1 MPSEY
6 EIYRSYAGLN
16 RPQSKLDYFL
26 QGVGK
31 LQGIAESNKR
41 LELQERRLEQD
52 DKRANERLELAQ
64 TQEERM
70 REQYDYNKQKN
81 IEDRKY
87 NKQKQSWEWIT
98 DFAKSLPLGVR
109 YNYMEK
115 QANEVMDSDFMDSQ
129 NLWDSMKAFKEAEED
144 GVVQGDMYYHLKNED
159 SADKIEQAL
168 GMGVIKDNTKKQ
180 HLQNR
185 VNSIRKKEKEWE
197 PFDIDLL
204 SAKKQRDYNSIVESY
219 NEKNKDL
226 MEAQLARGAGEQPD
240 KLELDLAR
248 QVKEYSGLIES
259 YEKQAATAPL
269 PEFTASTESLQAVA
283 DDDDLMTAFFGDE
296 SNNLDE
302 FIEARSGAPKPEETE
317 VKTEVKTEEEEVVE
331 EPDAIKQEGT
341 QVVKSGG
348 VSFEVPINSLNDDMK
363 KLFESDYMSKIKNTR
378 AKERSQVISNI
389 LGRKISEEES
399 EALLSELS
407 SIKIQA
413 LTKKGLEDIK
423 KGVGASLKEKRYPQK
438 AGRSTYRAQG

>member
-6 EIYRSYAGLN
+6 EIYRAYAGLN
-16 RPQSKLDYFL
+16 KPQSKLDYFL

-41 LELQERRLEQD
+41 MELQERRLEQD
-52 DKRANERLELAQ
+52 DKRANERLEQAR

-70 REQYDYNKQKN
+70 REQYEFNKN
-81 IEDRKY
+81 KY
-87 NKQKQSWEWIT
+87 EEESFNRRNEQSWKSMVE
-98 DFAKSLPLGVR
+98 FAKGMQLGQR
-109 YNYMEK
+109 HPFLEK
-115 QANEVMDSDFMDSQ
+115 MATEVLDDDWMQQTGSYDM
-129 NLWDSMKAFKEAEED
+129 LEAFKVSEEETL
-144 GVVQGDMYYHLKNED
+144 GMNTMYSNMRDED
-159 SADKIEQAL
+159 SADKIKIFRENHGDSL
-168 GMGVIKDNTKKQ
+168 SSV
-180 HLQNR
+180 QNQLLR
-185 VNSIRKKEKEWE
+185 TRENNIRKEEKKWK
-197 PFDIDLL
+197 PFDLDLL
-204 SAKKQRDYNSIVESY
+204 NFKDRSTYNAIKSDYD
-219 NEKNKDL
+219 EKLKMLIAEKSSNLPSTDPDLGNKVATL
-226 MEAQLARGAGEQPD
+226 ETQLKGYQERA
-240 KLELDLAR
+240 
-248 QVKEYSGLIES
+248 S
-259 YEKQAATAPL
+259 TAPL
-269 PEFTASTESLQAVA
+269 PVFTASAESLQAGA
-283 DDDDLMTAFFGDE
+283 DDDDLMSAFFGDE

-302 FIEARSGAPKPEETE
+302 FIQSRSGAPKPEEPEESE
-317 VKTEVKTEEEEVVE
+317 VKTEVKTEEVEVG
-331 EPDAIKQEGT
+331 EPDTIKQEDT